1 MPNMSVLE
9 DCMWSCLFRA
19 VGVAVFSVM
28 FLGFLIGMQHA
39 MEADHVAAVASL
51 VTRNRSLIE
60 TIRQG
65 IAWGTGHAL
74 TLFLFGG
81 FVLVMDKLVPERIAQ
96 GLELAVGF
104 MLVLLGA
111 DVLRRLIRERF
122 HFHTHRHGDTLHF
135 HAHSHKSGQAH
146 ADDPHKHEHPGTFPL
161 RALFVGMMHGMA
173 GSAALIILALNTV
186 SSITQGIAYIAL
198 FGVGSILGMAILAAV
213 ISLPLRY
220 SPRGMTWAHNGLKV
234 AVGIITI
241 GLGCILIY
249 ELGINQGLL
258 ISA

>member
-1 MPNMSVLE
+1 
-9 DCMWSCLFRA
+9 
-19 VGVAVFSVM
+19 VFSVI

-51 VTRNRSLIE
+51 ATSNRSILE
-60 TIRQG
+60 TTKQG
-65 IAWGTGHAL
+65 IAWGTGHAF

-81 FVLVMDKLVPERIAQ
+81 FVLVMDKMVPERFAQ

-111 DVLRRLIRERF
+111 DVLRRLIRDRI
-122 HFHTHRHGDTLHF
+122 HFHTHRHGEKLHF
-135 HAHSHKSGQAH
+135 HAHSHESGQAH
-146 ADDPHKHEHPGTFPL
+146 ADDPHQHEHAATFPF

-173 GSAALIILALNTV
+173 GSAALIILALNSVT
-186 SSITQGIAYIAL
+186 SISQGILYIAL
-198 FGVGSILGMAILAAV
+198 FGVGSIFGMAVLAAV
-213 ISLPLRY
+213 ISLPLKY
-220 SPRGMTWAHNGLKV
+220 SPRGMTWAHNGLKA
-234 AVGIITI
+234 AVGIVTI

-258 ISA
+258 IGS